1 MRVTEK
7 QESKGKYRERQKGPR
22 EQRVSGFME
31 RKRNWERLRMRG
43 GGGGGEM
50 EEEEMEGRNGKC
62 QKSAF
67 SFATLKVQTAQVSKY
82 NEHTLYGLNHIYTL
96 VICMQLHHSV
106 SMVFHQHV
114 QPLPPVSSYR

>member
-43 GGGGGEM
+43 GGGGG
-50 EEEEMEGRNGKC
+50 GRGGGRGGRGGGGGGKE
-62 QKSAF
+62 SLSLF
-67 SFATLKVQTAQVSKY
+67 
-82 NEHTLYGLNHIYTL
+82 
-96 VICMQLHHSV
+96 
-106 SMVFHQHV
+106 
-114 QPLPPVSSYR
+114 